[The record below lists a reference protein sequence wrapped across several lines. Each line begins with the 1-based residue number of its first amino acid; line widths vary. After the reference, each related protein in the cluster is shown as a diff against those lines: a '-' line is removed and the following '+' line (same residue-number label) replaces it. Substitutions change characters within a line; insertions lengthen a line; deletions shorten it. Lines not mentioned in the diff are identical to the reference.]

1 MPNILL
7 IDKNGE
13 IKSENYKKLQI
24 ADLYKKC
31 GYRKTD
37 NFEELTTWNVKCN
50 KEHYVIKVFGK
61 KVGKHN
67 TENKYEFPP
76 PIDTTM
82 FFGTLAIINYNNEDN
97 TINNLSQDEWVQIYE
112 KLFGGFEDLK
122 DTEEADNNES
132 DELEL
137 ISPDKK
143 TQSGYLKDG
152 FVVDDSDSVT
162 EDSDD
167 FDNND
172 DVTEEE
178 YYDSD

>member
-1 MPNILL
+1 MPSILL

-13 IKSENYKKLQI
+13 IKNENFKKLEI
-24 ADLYKKC
+24 SDLYKKC

-37 NFEELTTWNVKCN
+37 NYERLTNWQVKCN
-50 KEHYVIKVFGK
+50 KEKYSIYVYGK

-76 PIDTTM
+76 PIDQTL
-82 FFGTLAIINYNNEDN
+82 FFGTLAVINFDNENNKILDLTKE
-97 TINNLSQDEWVQIYE
+97 EWVQIYE

-122 DTEEADNNES
+122 ETEQADNNEI

-143 TQSGYLKDG
+143 TKSGYLKDD
-152 FVVDDSDSVT
+152 FIVDDSDSIS
-162 EDSDD
+162 EEGSEEYD
-167 FDNND
+167 ND
-172 DVTEEE
+172 DVIEEE
-178 YYDSD
+178 YYDSE